1 MIRRPPRSPLFPY
14 TTLFRSWL
22 SLGVTALACLAADRF
37 TVAGLGESFA
47 TNLGLNYRR
56 LVWQG
61 LVVVAV
67 ATSAVVVTAGSLPFV
82 GLIVP
87 NVVRLVL
94 GDNVRRSV
102 LWVAL
107 IGDRKSTRLNSS
119 HLVISYAVFC

>member
-67 ATSAVVVTAGSLPFV
+67 ATSAGVVTAGSLPLV
-82 GLIVP
+82 GLIVA
-87 NVVRLVL
+87 NVGGL
-94 GDNVRRSV
+94 G
-102 LWVAL
+102 LGG
-107 IGDRKSTRLNSS
+107 IGRASCRG
-119 HLVISYAVFC
+119 

>member
-1 MIRRPPRSPLFPY
+1 M
-14 TTLFRSWL
+14 
-22 SLGVTALACLAADRF
+22 
-37 TVAGLGESFA
+37 AGLGESFA

-94 GDNVRRSV
+94 GDNVHTGQTG
-102 LWVAL
+102 L
-107 IGDRKSTRLNSS
+107 KQ
-119 HLVISYAVFC
+119 AVGGFSPLA